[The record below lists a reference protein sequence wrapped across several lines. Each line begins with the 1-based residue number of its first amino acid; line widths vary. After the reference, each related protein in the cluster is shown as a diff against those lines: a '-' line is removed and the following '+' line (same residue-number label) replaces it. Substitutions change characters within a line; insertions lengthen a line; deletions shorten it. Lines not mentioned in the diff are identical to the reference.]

1 MFSSSKNICQLCGQ
15 GRVILYFI
23 GSALTRYVKRKSL
36 RKKYQSGSTMFPSE
50 ITCLVFVLN
59 RKSHFSSEQPEKY
72 QNIKY
77 QTMPTDAAL
86 QKWPFTVFSWF
97 NSPGFF
103 FLIRQFWPGIFP
115 RLAFNRGL
123 AFNQENTVF
132 FRPH

>member
-72 QNIKY
+72 QNIKINIKLC
-77 QTMPTDAAL
+77 QQM
-86 QKWPFTVFSWF
+86 QVFR
-97 NSPGFF
+97 NDLLLY
-103 FLIRQFWPGIFP
+103 FLGST
-115 RLAFNRGL
+115 RLAFF
-123 AFNQENTVF
+123 FNSAVLTWHFSEAGVQSGSGI
-132 FRPH
+132 